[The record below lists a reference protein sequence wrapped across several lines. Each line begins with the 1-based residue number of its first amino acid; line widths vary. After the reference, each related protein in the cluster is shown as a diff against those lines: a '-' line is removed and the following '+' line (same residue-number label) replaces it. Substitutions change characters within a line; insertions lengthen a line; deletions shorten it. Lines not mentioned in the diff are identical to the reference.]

1 MAYRYETGN
10 ADVYHILKPFARQN
24 RREPTPSERILW
36 NDLRKLPY
44 RFRRQH
50 PIDDFIA
57 DFVCLQ
63 KKLVI
68 EVDGEYH
75 NTPDQKAADAQRTE
89 IIERMGFKVVRYHN
103 DKVDNHT
110 AEVVEEIKELLKEE

>member
-1 MAYRYETGN
+1 M
-10 ADVYHILKPFARQN
+10 
-24 RREPTPSERILW
+24 
-36 NDLRKLPY
+36 RKLPY

-50 PIDDFIA
+50 PIDEFIV

-75 NTPDQKAADAQRTE
+75 NAPEQKTADAVRTE
-89 IIERMGFKVVRYHN
+89 QIEKMGFKVIRYHN
-103 DKVDNHT
+103 DEGDNHT
-110 AEVVEEIKELLKEE
+110 AEVVEEIKELLNE